1 MALPS
6 SLAYEKV
13 FHEEGRFSEDI
24 QNIVEFYQNR
34 KEQIIT
40 FYIEKKKVCGR
51 KTTHILQHRSYNFFQ
66 VCRQNEA
73 LVVSKK
79 AKSSN
84 IGNLSSKYCQEE
96 SLK

>member
-24 QNIVEFYQNR
+24 QNIIEFYQNR

-40 FYIEKKKVCGR
+40 FYIEKKKFVVER
-51 KTTHILQHRSYNFFQ
+51 QHTFYNI
-66 VCRQNEA
+66 EA
-73 LVVSKK
+73 IISF
-79 AKSSN
+79 
-84 IGNLSSKYCQEE
+84 KYADKMKHWQ
-96 SLK
+96 